1 MINCVHIEHQSDIP
15 NAEYDRLIMIE
26 NKQKNKRHLF
36 LLYYRMLTM
45 SGKVDVL
52 NSMINESLL

>member
-26 NKQKNKRHLF
+26 NKQKN
-36 LLYYRMLTM
+36 
-45 SGKVDVL
+45 
-52 NSMINESLL
+52 